1 MNINLKRVYV
11 PPSEEDGLRVL
22 VDRLWPRGVSK
33 KEAQVD
39 LWVKELA
46 PSDELRRWFG
56 HDRNRWAEFKR
67 RYFIELDHKAERV
80 QDLLDRIDDDAVT
93 FVFAARDEQ
102 ANNATAL
109 REYLLD
115 RFDNA

>member
-1 MNINLKRVYV
+1 MDISLKRVYD
-11 PPSEEDGLRVL
+11 PASEQDGLRVL

-33 KEAQVD
+33 EDAELG

-67 RYFIELDHKAERV
+67 RYFIELDHNAERV
-80 QDLLDRIDDDAVT
+80 QELLDRINDDAVT

-102 ANNATAL
+102 ANNAAAL
-109 REYLLD
+109 REYLQH
-115 RFDNA
+115 RFGDS